1 MAEMVPTGCD
11 TFGYRDAPTQ
21 PGLEAKLSW
30 WVVLVAVATGGVQ
43 ALQASAMGTQQ
54 ARMGTLESMFITYGS
69 GGLLIGLA
77 MLATRGANL
86 AAGRGLPWFV
96 FTSGLAGLWIVGT
109 IAFTVP
115 RIGLVAS
122 VAAALI
128 GQFTISALADHFGW
142 LGVLAR
148 PIDPRRLLGI
158 AALALGTW
166 LVVR

>member
-1 MAEMVPTGCD
+1 MTEMVPRGCA

-43 ALQASAMGTQQ
+43 ALQASAMGIQQ
-54 ARMGTLESMFITYGS
+54 ARMGTLESMFIPYGS

-96 FTSGLAGLWIVGT
+96 FTSGLAGGWG
-109 IAFTVP
+109 
-115 RIGLVAS
+115 
-122 VAAALI
+122 
-128 GQFTISALADHFGW
+128 FGAPPPP
-142 LGVLAR
+142 G
-148 PIDPRRLLGI
+148 PP
-158 AALALGTW
+158 
-166 LVVR
+166 